1 MPVRADSRSRLSA
14 LLLALFVV
22 GSVGTLLELV
32 LLEHIEDWQQWVPVV
47 LLGWGAVLAAW
58 LLWRPTRAGLRF
70 LWWLGA
76 MFIVSGAVGVWLHLA
91 GNLEFER
98 ELSPDLAGWPLWKAV
113 LAGATPAL
121 APGTMV
127 WFGALAMLAVRAH
140 GGGRS
145 AADPVLE
152 EGA

>member
-1 MPVRADSRSRLSA
+1 MPTRTEARSPLA
-14 LLLALFVV
+14 VLLLALFLV
-22 GSVGTLLELV
+22 GAVGTLLELL
-32 LLEHIEDWQQWVPVV
+32 LLEHVEDWQQWVPVV
-47 LLGWGAVLAAW
+47 LLAGGALLAAW
-58 LLWRPTRAGLRF
+58 LLWRPGRMGMRL
-70 LWWLGA
+70 LWWLG
-76 MFIVSGAVGVWLHLA
+76 MVSIVSGVVGVWLHLA

-121 APGTMV
+121 APGTMA

-145 AADPVLE
+145 GADPLVE